1 MKYSKMERKLG
12 EIDRARAIYMH
23 LSQYCNPA
31 AQEMQE
37 KFWKIWEQF
46 EIVHGSEET
55 FKDFLK
61 IQRSV
66 GVKYSMQENV

>member
-1 MKYSKMERKLG
+1 MEKKLG

-23 LSQYCNPA
+23 LSQFYNPKVT
-31 AQEMQE
+31 EFQE
-37 KFWKIWEQF
+37 KFWSVWEQF
-46 EIVHGSEET
+46 EVMHGSEET

-66 GVKYSMQENV
+66 TVKYSMQETT